1 MYVSLIWRDK
11 QTWFFFHYIDK
22 YFCNMAIN
30 TNLELRLSTLKEL
43 DSNDITWIEV
53 VLIQNPKPLGSK
65 TSMLL
70 IHGICFQLE
79 ALGQF
84 SWCLITLKTIGIW
97 NNVHEFLHMKFQM
110 ATLHDENKELKLVEL
125 YLLL

>member
-1 MYVSLIWRDK
+1 
-11 QTWFFFHYIDK
+11 
-22 YFCNMAIN
+22 MAIN